1 MTVLTVV
8 LATAISLAPP
18 LLPRQSVVQGVVTGL
33 SVVIALA
40 VLRIVM
46 AARRRA
52 GRPPRPARPELRVPV
67 ALVGGSVVL
76 VAAAGAHRWQNG
88 LREVMSVPAV
98 DVRWWL
104 EALAVAIV
112 VVAAVLAVPRLVHL
126 LSRRRVAVAAVTVTL
141 AIGATVGIGVTVGIG
156 TATMAFSPGGT
167 IDTVASPTALS
178 AGLSG
183 GAGSA
188 LSWNRLGREGQK
200 FVSLPA
206 EGSPIRI
213 YVPLSA
219 APDPSARAEFAV
231 DELRRSR
238 AFDRPHLVVAVPTGS
253 GWVDA
258 AAVRGFE
265 HRWGDDV
272 AIVAQQ
278 YSDMPSWATFV
289 LDHGAAEE
297 EARALVTALRAHLS
311 TLPDEQRPALHV
323 YGQSLGATGAS
334 AVFDNEPEPCAL
346 FLAGPPAGVRT
357 DGASVRANTS
367 DPVVWWRPS
376 LLWSPPDLS
385 HARADAP
392 IPPWL
397 PVVSFVNTTVDLLTS
412 LEAPPGHGHRYGD
425 DQARC
430 TSAHG

>member
-1 MTVLTVV
+1 MTVLMVV
-8 LATAISLAPP
+8 LATVISLAPP

-33 SVVIALA
+33 FVVIALT
-40 VLRIVM
+40 VLRLVVV
-46 AARRRA
+46 ARRRT

-76 VAAAGAHRWQNG
+76 IAAAGAHRWQNG
-88 LREVMSVPAV
+88 LREAMSVPAV

-112 VVAAVLAVPRLVHL
+112 VVAALLAVPRLVHL
-126 LSRRRVAVAAVTVTL
+126 LSRRGVAMAVAATL
-141 AIGATVGIGVTVGIG
+141 GIGVTVGIG
-156 TATMAFSPGGT
+156 TATVASSPGGT

-188 LSWNRLGREGQK
+188 VAWNRLGREGQK

-231 DELRRSR
+231 DELRRAR

-265 HRWGDDV
+265 NRWGDDV

-289 LDHGAAEE
+289 LDRGAAEE

-311 TLPDEQRPALHV
+311 TLPDERRPALHV

-334 AVFDNEPEPCAL
+334 AVFDDEPEPCAL

-367 DPVVWWRPS
+367 DPVVWWQPS

-392 IPPWL
+392 TPPWL
-397 PVVSFVNTTVDLLTS
+397 PLVSFMNTTVDLLTS
-412 LEAPPGHGHRYGD
+412 LEAAPGHGHRYGD

-430 TSAHG
+430 TSADG

>member
-1 MTVLTVV
+1 MTVLMVV
-8 LATAISLAPP
+8 LATVISLAPP

-33 SVVIALA
+33 FVVIALT
-40 VLRIVM
+40 VLRLVVV
-46 AARRRA
+46 ARRRT

-76 VAAAGAHRWQNG
+76 IAAAGAHRWQNG
-88 LREVMSVPAV
+88 LREAMSVPAV

-112 VVAAVLAVPRLVHL
+112 VVAALLAVPRLVHL
-126 LSRRRVAVAAVTVTL
+126 LSRRGVAMAVAATL
-141 AIGATVGIGVTVGIG
+141 GIGVTVGIG
-156 TATMAFSPGGT
+156 TATVASSPGGT

-188 LSWNRLGREGQK
+188 VAWNRLGREGQK

-265 HRWGDDV
+265 NRWGDDV

-289 LDHGAAEE
+289 LDRGAAEE

-311 TLPDEQRPALHV
+311 TLPDEQRPTLHV

-334 AVFDNEPEPCAL
+334 AVFDDEPEPCAL

-367 DPVVWWRPS
+367 DPVVWWQPS

-392 IPPWL
+392 TPPWL
-397 PVVSFVNTTVDLLTS
+397 PLVSFVNTTVDLLTS
-412 LEAPPGHGHRYGD
+412 LEAAPGHGHRYGD

-430 TSAHG
+430 TSADG

>member
-1 MTVLTVV
+1 MTVLMVV
-8 LATAISLAPP
+8 LATVISLAPP

-33 SVVIALA
+33 FVVIALT
-40 VLRIVM
+40 VLRLVVV
-46 AARRRA
+46 ARRRT

-76 VAAAGAHRWQNG
+76 IAAAGAHRWQNG
-88 LREVMSVPAV
+88 LREAMSVPAV

-112 VVAAVLAVPRLVHL
+112 VVAALLAVPRLVHL
-126 LSRRRVAVAAVTVTL
+126 LSRRGVAMAVAATL
-141 AIGATVGIGVTVGIG
+141 GIGVTVGIG
-156 TATMAFSPGGT
+156 TATVASSPGGT

-188 LSWNRLGREGQK
+188 VAWNRLGREGQK

-231 DELRRSR
+231 DELRRAR

-265 HRWGDDV
+265 NRWGDDV

-289 LDHGAAEE
+289 LDRGAAEE

-311 TLPDEQRPALHV
+311 TLPDERRPALHV

-334 AVFDNEPEPCAL
+334 AVFDDEPEPCAL

-367 DPVVWWRPS
+367 DPVVWWQPS

-392 IPPWL
+392 TPPWL
-397 PVVSFVNTTVDLLTS
+397 PLVSFVNTTVDLLTS
-412 LEAPPGHGHRYGD
+412 LEAAPGHGHRYGD

-430 TSAHG
+430 TSADG

>member
-1 MTVLTVV
+1 MTILTVV
-8 LATAISLAPP
+8 LATVISLAPP

-33 SVVIALA
+33 FVVIALT
-40 VLRIVM
+40 VLRLVVV
-46 AARRRA
+46 ARRRT

-67 ALVGGSVVL
+67 ALVGGAVVL

-88 LREVMSVPAV
+88 LREAMSVPAV

-112 VVAAVLAVPRLVHL
+112 VVAALLALPRLVHL
-126 LSRRRVAVAAVTVTL
+126 LSRRGVAVAVAATL
-141 AIGATVGIGVTVGIG
+141 GIGATVGIGA
-156 TATMAFSPGGT
+156 TAAFSPGGA

-178 AGLSG
+178 VGLSG
-183 GAGSA
+183 GVGSA
-188 LSWNRLGREGQK
+188 VSWNRLGREGQK

-231 DELRRSR
+231 DELRRAR

-265 HRWGDDV
+265 NRWGDDV

-289 LDHGAAEE
+289 LDRGAAEE

-311 TLPDEQRPALHV
+311 TLPDERRPALHV

-334 AVFDNEPEPCAL
+334 AVFDDEPEPCAL

-392 IPPWL
+392 TPPWL

-412 LEAPPGHGHRYGD
+412 LEAAPGHGHRYGD

-430 TSAHG
+430 TSSDG

>member
-1 MTVLTVV
+1 MTILTVV
-8 LATAISLAPP
+8 LATVISLAPP

-33 SVVIALA
+33 FVVIALT
-40 VLRIVM
+40 VLRLVVV
-46 AARRRA
+46 ARRRT

-88 LREVMSVPAV
+88 LREAMSVPAV
-98 DVRWWL
+98 DVCWWL

-112 VVAAVLAVPRLVHL
+112 VVAALLALPRLVHL
-126 LSRRRVAVAAVTVTL
+126 LSRRGVAVAVAATL
-141 AIGATVGIGVTVGIG
+141 GIGATVGIGA
-156 TATMAFSPGGT
+156 TAAFSPGGA

-178 AGLSG
+178 VGLSG
-183 GAGSA
+183 GVGSA
-188 LSWNRLGREGQK
+188 VSWNRLGREGQK

-231 DELRRSR
+231 DELRRAR

-265 HRWGDDV
+265 NRWGDDV

-289 LDHGAAEE
+289 LDRGAAEE

-311 TLPDEQRPALHV
+311 TLPDERRPALHV

-334 AVFDNEPEPCAL
+334 AVFDDEPEPCAL

-367 DPVVWWRPS
+367 DPVVWWQPS

-392 IPPWL
+392 TPPWL
-397 PVVSFVNTTVDLLTS
+397 PLVSFVNTTVDLLTS
-412 LEAPPGHGHRYGD
+412 LEAAPGHGHRYGD

-430 TSAHG
+430 TSADG

>member
-1 MTVLTVV
+1 MTILTVV
-8 LATAISLAPP
+8 LATVISLAPP
-18 LLPRQSVVQGVVTGL
+18 LLPRQSVVQGVVTGVF
-33 SVVIALA
+33 VVVALA
-40 VLRIVM
+40 VLRLVVT
-46 AARRRA
+46 ARRRT
-52 GRPPRPARPELRVPV
+52 GRAPRPARPELRVPV
-67 ALVGGSVVL
+67 ALVGGAVVL

-88 LREVMSVPAV
+88 LREAMAVPAL

-112 VVAAVLAVPRLVHL
+112 VVAALLALPRLVHL
-126 LSRRRVAVAAVTVTL
+126 LSRRGVAVAVAATL
-141 AIGATVGIGVTVGIG
+141 GIGATVGIGA
-156 TATMAFSPGGT
+156 TAAFSRGGA

-178 AGLSG
+178 VGLSG
-183 GAGSA
+183 GVGSA
-188 LSWNRLGREGQK
+188 VSWNRLGREGQK
-200 FVSLPA
+200 FVSLPS

-231 DELRRSR
+231 DELRRAR

-265 HRWGDDV
+265 GRWGDDV

-289 LDHGAAEE
+289 LDRGAAEE

-311 TLPDEQRPALHV
+311 TLPDERRPALHV

-334 AVFDNEPEPCAL
+334 AVFDDEPEPCAL

-357 DGASVRANTS
+357 AGASVRANTS

-392 IPPWL
+392 TPPWL

-412 LEAPPGHGHRYGD
+412 LEAAPGHGHRYGD

-430 TSAHG
+430 TSSDG

>member
-1 MTVLTVV
+1 MTVLMVV
-8 LATAISLAPP
+8 LATVISLAPP

-33 SVVIALA
+33 FVVIALT
-40 VLRIVM
+40 VLRLVVV
-46 AARRRA
+46 ARRRT

-76 VAAAGAHRWQNG
+76 IAAAGAHRWQNG
-88 LREVMSVPAV
+88 LREAMSVPAV

-112 VVAAVLAVPRLVHL
+112 VVAALLAVPRLVHL
-126 LSRRRVAVAAVTVTL
+126 LSRRGVAMAVAATL
-141 AIGATVGIGVTVGIG
+141 GIGVTVGIG
-156 TATMAFSPGGT
+156 TATVASSPGGT

-188 LSWNRLGREGQK
+188 VAWNRLGREGQK

-231 DELRRSR
+231 DELRRAR
-238 AFDRPHLVVAVPTGS
+238 AFDRPHLVVAEPTGS

-265 HRWGDDV
+265 NRWGDDV

-289 LDHGAAEE
+289 LDRGAAEE

-311 TLPDEQRPALHV
+311 TLPDERRPALHV

-334 AVFDNEPEPCAL
+334 AVFDDEPEPCAL

-367 DPVVWWRPS
+367 DPVVWWQPS

-392 IPPWL
+392 TPPWL
-397 PVVSFVNTTVDLLTS
+397 PLVSFVNTTVDLLTS
-412 LEAPPGHGHRYGD
+412 LEAAPGHGHRYGD

-430 TSAHG
+430 TSADG

>member
-8 LATAISLAPP
+8 LATVISLAPP
-18 LLPRQSVVQGVVTGL
+18 LLPRQSVAQGVVTGL
-33 SVVIALA
+33 FVVIALT
-40 VLRIVM
+40 VLRLVVT
-46 AARRRA
+46 ARRRT

-88 LREVMSVPAV
+88 LREAMSVPAV

-112 VVAAVLAVPRLVHL
+112 VVAALLAVPRLVHL
-126 LSRRRVAVAAVTVTL
+126 LSRRGVAVAVAVTL
-141 AIGATVGIGVTVGIG
+141 AIGATVGIG
-156 TATMAFSPGGT
+156 TATVAFSPGGT

-188 LSWNRLGREGQK
+188 VSWNRLGREGQK

-231 DELRRSR
+231 DELRRAR

-265 HRWGDDV
+265 NRWGDDV

-289 LDHGAAEE
+289 LDRGAAEE

-311 TLPDEQRPALHV
+311 TLPDERRPALHV

-334 AVFDNEPEPCAL
+334 AVFDDQPEPCAL

-376 LLWSPPDLS
+376 LLWSPPELS
-385 HARADAP
+385 HARTDAP

-412 LEAPPGHGHRYGD
+412 LEAAPGHGHRYGD

>member
-67 ALVGGSVVL
+67 ALVGGSVLL

-88 LREVMSVPAV
+88 VREAMSVPPLNQ
-98 DVRWWL
+98 RYWF
-104 EALAVAIV
+104 EALTVAIV
-112 VVAAVLAVPRLVHL
+112 VAAALLAVPRLVRL
-126 LSRRRVAVAAVTVTL
+126 LSRRRVTAVALVTLGIGAVTVVVSPGET
-141 AIGATVGIGVTVGIG
+141 IGA
-156 TATMAFSPGGT
+156 
-167 IDTVASPTALS
+167 ASSTALP

-188 LSWNRLGREGQK
+188 VSWNRLGREGQK

-206 EGSPIRI
+206 TGSPIRI

-219 APDPSARAEFAV
+219 APDPSARAELAV
-231 DELRRSR
+231 DELRRAR

-265 HRWGDDV
+265 NRWGDDV

-278 YSDMPSWATFV
+278 YADTPSWMAFVFDPGSAT
-289 LDHGAAEE
+289 ES
-297 EARALVTALRAHLS
+297 ARALVGAVRRHVES
-311 TLPDEQRPALHV
+311 LPESARPRVHV
-323 YGQSLGATGAS
+323 YGQSLGAVGGS
-334 AVFDNEPEPCAL
+334 AVFDEDRVEPCDAL
-346 FLAGPPAGVRT
+346 WVGPPAGGRYA
-357 DGASVRANTS
+357 DGATVLANTS
-367 DPVVWWRPS
+367 DPVVWWQPS
-376 LLWSPPDLS
+376 LLWSPPDLDR
-385 HARADAP
+385 ARRDAP
-392 IPPWL
+392 VPSWI
-397 PVVSFVNTTVDLLTS
+397 PVVSFLQTTVDLLVS
-412 LEAPPGHGHRYGD
+412 LDAAPGHGHRYGT
-425 DQARC
+425 DQTDC
-430 TSAHG
+430 SEG

>member
-8 LATAISLAPP
+8 LATVISLAPP

-33 SVVIALA
+33 FVVIALA
-40 VLRIVM
+40 VLRIVVV
-46 AARRRA
+46 ARRRT
-52 GRPPRPARPELRVPV
+52 GRAPRPARPELRVPV
-67 ALVGGSVVL
+67 ALVGGAVVL

-88 LREVMSVPAV
+88 LREAMSVPAV

-112 VVAAVLAVPRLVHL
+112 VVAALLAVLRLVHL
-126 LSRRRVAVAAVTVTL
+126 LSRRRVAVAAVAATL
-141 AIGATVGIGVTVGIG
+141 AIGATVGIG
-156 TATMAFSPGGT
+156 TATVAFSHGGT
-167 IDTVASPTALS
+167 IDTVASPAALS

-188 LSWNRLGREGQK
+188 VSWNRLGREGQK

-231 DELRRSR
+231 DELRRTR

-265 HRWGDDV
+265 NRWGDDV

-289 LDHGAAEE
+289 LDRGAAEE

-311 TLPDEQRPALHV
+311 TLPDEQRPTLHV

-334 AVFDNEPEPCAL
+334 AVFDDEPEPCAL

-412 LEAPPGHGHRYGD
+412 LEAAPGHGHRYGD

-430 TSAHG
+430 TSTHG

>member
-1 MTVLTVV
+1 MTVLMVV
-8 LATAISLAPP
+8 LATVISLAPP

-33 SVVIALA
+33 FVVTALA
-40 VLRIVM
+40 LLRLVVSV
-46 AARRRA
+46 RRRRS
-52 GRPPRPARPELRVPV
+52 GRTAPPERSELRLPV
-67 ALVGGSVVL
+67 ALVGGSAVL
-76 VAAAGAHRWQNG
+76 VAAAGAHRWQNR
-88 LREVMSVPAV
+88 LREAMSVPTL
-98 DVRWWL
+98 DVRYWF
-104 EALAVAIV
+104 EAPAVTIV
-112 VVAAVLAVPRLVHL
+112 VVAVLLAVPRLVNL
-126 LSRRRVAVAAVTVTL
+126 LSRRRAAPAVAVMLV
-141 AIGATVGIGVTVGIG
+141 IG
-156 TATMAFSPGGT
+156 TATVAFSPGRT
-167 IDTVASPTALS
+167 IDTVVSPTALS

-188 LSWNRLGREGQK
+188 MSWNRLGSEGQK

-231 DELRRSR
+231 DELRRTS

-265 HRWGDDV
+265 NRWGDDV

-278 YSDMPSWATFV
+278 YSDLPSWATFV
-289 LDHGAAEE
+289 LDRRAAAEE
-297 EARALVTALRAHLS
+297 AHALVTALRAHLS
-311 TLPDEQRPALHV
+311 TLPDERRPALHV
-323 YGQSLGATGAS
+323 YGQSLGASGAS
-334 AVFDNEPEPCAL
+334 AVFDDIEPESCAL

-357 DGASVRANTS
+357 AGASVLANTS

-385 HARADAP
+385 HARVDAP
-392 IPPWL
+392 APPWL
-397 PVVSFVNTTVDLLTS
+397 PVVSFLHTTVDLLTS
-412 LEAPPGHGHRYGD
+412 LDTAPGHGHRYGD
-425 DQARC
+425 DQTSC
-430 TSAHG
+430 TSPAG

>member
-1 MTVLTVV
+1 MTILTVV
-8 LATAISLAPP
+8 LATVISLAPP
-18 LLPRQSVVQGVVTGL
+18 LLPRQSVVQGVVTGVFVL
-33 SVVIALA
+33 VALA
-40 VLRIVM
+40 VLRLVVT
-46 AARRRA
+46 ARRRT
-52 GRPPRPARPELRVPV
+52 GRAPRPARPELHVPV

-76 VAAAGAHRWQNG
+76 VTAAGAHRWQNG
-88 LREVMSVPAV
+88 LREAMAVPAL

-112 VVAAVLAVPRLVHL
+112 VVAALLALPRLVHL
-126 LSRRRVAVAAVTVTL
+126 LSRRGVAVAVAATL
-141 AIGATVGIGVTVGIG
+141 GIGATVGIGTTV
-156 TATMAFSPGGT
+156 AFSPGGAV
-167 IDTVASPTALS
+167 DTVASPTALS

-183 GAGSA
+183 GVGSA
-188 LSWNRLGREGQK
+188 VLWNRLGREGQK
-200 FVSLPA
+200 FVSLPS

-213 YVPLSA
+213 YIPLSA

-231 DELRRSR
+231 DELRRAR

-265 HRWGDDV
+265 DRWGDDV

-289 LDHGAAEE
+289 LDRGAAEE

-311 TLPDEQRPALHV
+311 TLPDERRPALHV
-323 YGQSLGATGAS
+323 YGQSLGASGAS
-334 AVFDNEPEPCAL
+334 AVFDDEPEPCAL

-357 DGASVRANTS
+357 AGASVRANTS

-392 IPPWL
+392 TPPWL

-412 LEAPPGHGHRYGD
+412 LEAAPGHGHRYGD

-430 TSAHG
+430 TSADG